1 MTAGA
6 LSLKNFH
13 EIEVGLELP
22 PVQKKVTQKTIDTYA
37 QASGD
42 FNPLHIDPEFASKT
56 MFKGTIAHGLL
67 SLGYISEMMAN
78 FFADGWY
85 SGSNMEVSFL
95 APVRPGDTVT
105 ATGKVK
111 SKEVK
116 DNKGIVTCEVA
127 CINEEGVKV
136 IAGTAKATV
145 NL

>member
-13 EIEVGLELP
+13 EIEVGFELP
-22 PVQKKVTQKTIDTYA
+22 SVQKKVTQKTIDTYA

-56 MFKGTIAHGLL
+56 IFKGTIAHGLL
-67 SLGYISEMMAN
+67 SLGYVSEMMAN

-95 APVRPGDTVT
+95 APVRPSDTIT
-105 ATGKVK
+105 TTGKIK

-136 IAGTAKATV
+136 ITGTAKAAV